1 MAVTLLFAVLAVIA
15 VAGAGGLLF
24 LRRITHCLLS
34 FLLCAAA
41 LAGLYLLL
49 NLQFVAA
56 TQLTIGT
63 VLVGIAIAVNLS
75 DGRDQQRDEPWPR
88 YILVATGFVTIV
100 CWGIARGS
108 IGEPILTSPPVW
120 SVRGGY
126 IPALGRELV
135 TTHLVPFALLGL
147 FILVCIVSAAALLR
161 QSQETDE

>member
-1 MAVTLLFAVLAVIA
+1 MAVTLLFAIFATIA
-15 VAGAGGLLF
+15 IVGAGGLLF
-24 LRRITHCLLS
+24 CQRVTHCLLS

-49 NLQFVAA
+49 NLQFIAV
-56 TQLTIGT
+56 TQLTVGA
-63 VLVGIAIAVNLS
+63 VLVGIVVTASLPNGQS
-75 DGRDQQRDEPWPR
+75 QQRDAPR
-88 YILVATGFVTIV
+88 LWCVLTAIGFMAIV

-135 TTHLVPFALLGL
+135 TTHLVPFSLLGL
-147 FILVCIVSAAALLR
+147 FILVCIVSAAHLLR